1 MNASSAMS
9 AASTGFKAKTIPITD
24 EYYIGKNV
32 LGLGISGKVVECFN
46 IKTNEKFALKV
57 CDLYLIYFIFLF
69 IYY

>member
-1 MNASSAMS
+1 MNASAMS
-9 AASTGFKAKTIPITD
+9 SSSNTGFKAKTVPITD

-57 CDLYLIYFIFLF
+57 WSH
-69 IYY
+69 